1 VKKILAALVVAILA
15 YAASPYAAVALVM
28 RAVSQGDE
36 DALASRIDFESLRAS
51 LTQQFETRLERP
63 GEPANPARMML
74 PTLVNSFV
82 TPRGFATMLRAR
94 TETQPAA
101 GQDGAEAPSA
111 EMNFGD
117 LEIGWFFFTAPSR
130 FEVHSRR
137 GNLVL
142 EPRGAWWKVID
153 FQLPTQDAG
162 PLLQMPRIE
171 PPVVAEPPE
180 MPELETPDFGA
191 PAGS

>member
-36 DALASRIDFESLRAS
+36 EALAARIDFDALRTS
-51 LTQQFETRLERP
+51 LTQQLEARMARP
-63 GEPANPARMML
+63 GEPADPARMML

-82 TPRGFATMLRAR
+82 TPRGFASMLRAR
-94 TETQPAA
+94 TEVEVAGEAAEGEAAASRPAL
-101 GQDGAEAPSA
+101 DLE
-111 EMNFGD
+111 D
-117 LEIGWFFFTAPSR
+117 LEIGWFFFTGPAR

-142 EPRGAWWKVID
+142 EPRGVWWKVVD
-153 FQLPTQDAG
+153 VKLPPQERG
-162 PLLQMPRIE
+162 PALQTPRVE
-171 PPVVAEPPE
+171 PPVATEA
-180 MPELETPDFGA
+180 PELETLDFGT
-191 PAGS
+191 PPGS